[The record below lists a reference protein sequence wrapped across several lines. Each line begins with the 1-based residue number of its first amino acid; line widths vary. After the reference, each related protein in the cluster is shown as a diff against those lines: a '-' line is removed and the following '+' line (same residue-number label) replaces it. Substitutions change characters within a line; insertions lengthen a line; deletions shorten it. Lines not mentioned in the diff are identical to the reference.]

1 MMSVELVSQEEQ
13 ELIDDY
19 KSCCFEVTQHLLG
32 LFDVD
37 DDAIDEMV
45 NGHYRSAE
53 GYLHEFKKLTQRK
66 VEAER
71 RLKERGIPLPD
82 LY

>member
-1 MMSVELVSQEEQ
+1 MDVKLTAQEEQ

-19 KSCCFEVTQHLLG
+19 KNCCFEVTQHLLG

-53 GYLHEFKKLTQRK
+53 GYLHEFNIHYNFTSTLFK
-66 VEAER
+66 VR
-71 RLKERGIPLPD
+71 NCNTFFF
-82 LY
+82 

>member
-1 MMSVELVSQEEQ
+1 MSVELVSQEEH

-37 DDAIDEMV
+37 DAAVDDME

-53 GYLHEFKKLTQRK
+53 DYLQEFKKLTQRK

-71 RLKERGIPLPD
+71 RLKERGIPLPK

>member
-1 MMSVELVSQEEQ
+1 MDVKLTAQEEQ

-19 KSCCFEVTQHLLG
+19 KKCCFEVTQHLLS

-37 DDAIDEMV
+37 DAAIDEMA
-45 NGHYRSAE
+45 NGHYRSADT
-53 GYLHEFKKLTQRK
+53 YLQEFKELTQRK

-71 RLKERGIPLPD
+71 RLKERGIPLPE

>member
-1 MMSVELVSQEEQ
+1 MNVKLKAQEEQ
-13 ELIDDY
+13 ELIEEY
-19 KSCCFEVTQHLLG
+19 KKCCFEVTQHLLS

-37 DDAIDEMV
+37 DATIDEMA
-45 NGHYRSAE
+45 NGHYRSADT
-53 GYLHEFKKLTQRK
+53 YLQELKKLTQRK

-71 RLKERGIPLPD
+71 RLKERGIPLPE